1 MPMLPT
7 MTYLVIARHGQDRRD
22 VSVPSYEAPRL
33 RVPVAPEHLFRT
45 GKGLTLCGL
54 RVDETWERFPAQDGR
69 LSPGACPECRALR
82 EAEQPTL

>member
-22 VSVPSYEAPRL
+22 VAVPSYDAPRL
-33 RVPVAPEHLFRT
+33 RTPVAPEHLFRS

-54 RVDETWERFPAQDGR
+54 QVNETWERFPDRDGR
-69 LSPGACPECRALR
+69 LSPGACAECRALR
-82 EAEQPTL
+82 EAEQPIV